1 MRAPVMARE
10 ELPAGGAWDGF
21 DQLTLTASNSWHK
34 VALSRAV
41 TPASFAVLETGSQVR
56 LLKSGLYIITAL
68 GYFNQTITANTSPG
82 IAIYRNGNQTG
93 AYYGDGGIPRFVYY
107 GNPWDCAVNDRRPDG
122 APPHC
127 RRLFRCSNVPEH
139 WLHQGGVG
147 RARAS
152 EALVMSP
159 RYFLAIELVEAN

>member
-41 TPASFAVLETGSQVR
+41 TPASFAVLETESQVR
-56 LLKSGLYIITAL
+56 LLKSGLYIISAL

-107 GNPWDCAVNDRRPDG
+107 GNPGTALSMTVDPMV
-122 APPHC
+122 
-127 RRLFRCSNVPEH
+127 RRLTAGDYFDVRMFQNTGST
-139 WLHQGGVG
+139 
-147 RARAS
+147 R
-152 EALVMSP
+152 EAWVELGLVRLSS
-159 RYFLAIELVEAN
+159 

>member
-82 IAIYRNGNQTG
+82 IAIYRNGSQTG
-93 AYYGDGGIPRFVYY
+93 AYYGDGGIPRFMYH
-107 GNPWDCAVNDRRPDG
+107 GNPGSFLSMTVDPMV
-122 APPHC
+122 
-127 RRLFRCSNVPEH
+127 RRLTAGDYFDVRMFQNTGST
-139 WLHQGGVG
+139 
-147 RARAS
+147 R
-152 EALVMSP
+152 EAWVELGLVRLSS
-159 RYFLAIELVEAN
+159 

>member
-56 LLKSGLYIITAL
+56 LLKSGLYIISAL

-93 AYYGDGGIPRFVYY
+93 SYYGDGGIPRFMYH
-107 GNPWDCAVNDRRPDG
+107 GNPGSSLSMTVDPMV
-122 APPHC
+122 
-127 RRLFRCSNVPEH
+127 RRLTAGDYFDVRMFQNTAYT
-139 WLHQGGVG
+139 
-147 RARAS
+147 R
-152 EALVMSP
+152 EAWVELGLVRLSS
-159 RYFLAIELVEAN
+159 